1 MEKITK
7 SLTRIWLVLLM
18 VAITSEGMSF
28 CGFYVAKA
36 DAKLFNN
43 KSEVILVRDGNST
56 TITMSNDFKGDVR
69 DFAMVVPVPVVLREN
84 DIKVVNRQIFDAL
97 DAYSAP
103 RLVEYYD
110 SNPCQPVYDMVE
122 ITASRMTKSMDFAP
136 SMESMVENES
146 YSVTIEAQY
155 EVGEYDILILSAKES
170 DGLKRWLIDNGYK
183 IPAQAEEVLEPY
195 IKSKMKFFVAK
206 VNIDK
211 MPNSEFLSPLQ
222 INFESDR
229 FMLPLRLGMAN
240 SSGTQDMIVYAF
252 TKNGRVESTNYRT
265 IKPPTD
271 RNIPLFVKNKFGE
284 FYKDVFKKQYE
295 REGRNGVF
303 LEYAWDVSP
312 QQAGVKCDPCVGP
325 PPIYQEFAQAGV
337 TWATN
342 VNANTQVF
350 FTRLHV
356 RYSRDKFPQDLFF
369 QETPNRERFQCRYI
383 LTHPAKGDLTCDA
396 GQTYLQDL
404 EMKRKREV
412 DELTALTG
420 WDGKYSQNYVNE
432 FSNQLKREDAIPIT
446 NPWNNRGGPGTNL
459 PIGLLLATVAVGMF
473 ISYQVFKAK
482 AVRLA

>member
-1 MEKITK
+1 M
-7 SLTRIWLVLLM
+7 VLLL

-43 KSEVILVRDGNST
+43 KSEVILVRDGKTS
-56 TITMSNDFKGDVR
+56 TITMSNDFKGNVR
-69 DFAMVVPVPVVLREN
+69 DFAMVVPVPVVLAED

-110 SNPCQPVYDMVE
+110 QNPCQPVYEIAEMAATSVDVRKSLFRREMAVE
-122 ITASRMTKSMDFAP
+122 D
-136 SMESMVENES
+136 ES

-195 IKSKMKFFVAK
+195 IKSNMKFFVCK
-206 VNIDK
+206 VNMDK

-222 INFESDR
+222 IKFESDR

-240 SSGTQDMIVYAF
+240 ADGSQDMVVYAF
-252 TKNGRVESTNYRT
+252 TKKGRVETTNYRT
-265 IKPPTD
+265 IKPPSD
-271 RNIPLFVKNKFGE
+271 RNIPLFVKDKFGE
-284 FYKDVFKKQYE
+284 FYKDLFKRQYE

-312 QQAGVKCDPCVGP
+312 QQQGVKCDPCVGP

-337 TWATN
+337 TWATDPRN
-342 VNANTQVF
+342 NSTVF

-369 QETPNRERFQCRYI
+369 QVTPNRERFQCRYI
-383 LTHPAKGDLTCDA
+383 LTHPAQGELTCEE
-396 GQTYLQDL
+396 GQNYLRDL
-404 EMKRKREV
+404 EQRRKREI
-412 DELTALTG
+412 DELSALTG
-420 WDGKYSQNYVNE
+420 WDGKYSDNYIKE
-432 FSNQLKREDAIPIT
+432 YSNQLKRNELVPISSPG
-446 NPWNNRGGPGTNL
+446 NGQGGGTPGGTL
-459 PIGLLLATVAVGMF
+459 PVAMLLAVLAVGMF
-473 ISYQVFKAK
+473 ISWHVFRAQQLRW
-482 AVRLA
+482 A